1 MIQDHFDVES
11 WEQVAF
17 GKVVLNKNENTSDPS
32 LEGLSRVVGLDH
44 MDSESLPLV
53 RWSELGDLP
62 DGTTF
67 TRRFHAG
74 QVLFGKRRSYQKK
87 VSFPDF
93 DGVCSGDIL
102 VFESLDSK
110 RLLPGFLPLLVQS
123 DPFMDFA
130 ISTSAGSLSPRTKW
144 SDLSKFEF
152 FLPSLKNQEEIVEVI
167 SAIDMTIESY
177 QNMSLYSYRESIVHE
192 LLSSSDEKVTQTTL
206 GEIGIAGM
214 FTDGDWVES
223 KDQDPL
229 GEFRLLQLA
238 DIGDGVFLDKSNR
251 WMNMEQFNRL
261 RCTSLK
267 AQDILIA
274 RMPDP
279 IARACILPSGLPTC
293 ATVVDVAILRCSEG
307 YVPEFVLLVINDS
320 TFRAEA
326 ESLLAGTTRQR
337 ISRSNLAKIDFSV
350 PSLAEQKR
358 VVEIVSS
365 VDAVVQSTEQAIA
378 DAKALRRSILG
389 EVFKD
394 HNRA

>member
-11 WEQVAF
+11 WGQVAF
-17 GKVVLNKNENTSDPS
+17 GKVVQNKNENTSNPS

-102 VFESLDSK
+102 VFESLDSN

-152 FLPSLKNQEEIVEVI
+152 LLPSLKNQEEIIEII
-167 SAIDMTIESY
+167 SSIDKATQGYENLSVR
-177 QNMSLYSYRESIVHE
+177 SYRQSIVHE
-192 LLSSSDEKVTQTTL
+192 LLSSGAKEWTQSTI
-206 GEIGIAGM
+206 GEIAEVSYGYTESASETEIGPKFLRITDIQDGTVDWSQVPYCQIEEKQFEKQRLRNGDIVFARTGATTGKSFLLVNPPPAVCASYLIRLRPNQSLVIPNCLNLMFQTDQYWADIKAGM
-214 FTDGDWVES
+214 SGSAQGGFNAS
-223 KDQDPL
+223 KL
-229 GEFRLLQLA
+229 
-238 DIGDGVFLDKSNR
+238 S
-251 WMNMEQFNRL
+251 
-261 RCTSLK
+261 SLSVS
-267 AQDILIA
+267 I
-274 RMPDP
+274 PP
-279 IARACILPSGLPTC
+279 I
-293 ATVVDVAILRCSEG
+293 E
-307 YVPEFVLLVINDS
+307 
-320 TFRAEA
+320 
-326 ESLLAGTTRQR
+326 
-337 ISRSNLAKIDFSV
+337 
-350 PSLAEQKR
+350 EQKQIA
-358 VVEIVSS
+358 ETVSC
-365 VDAVVQSTEQAIA
+365 VDLVVQSTMQAVT
-378 DAKALRRSILG
+378 DLKALRSSILG

-394 HNRA
+394 HSRA